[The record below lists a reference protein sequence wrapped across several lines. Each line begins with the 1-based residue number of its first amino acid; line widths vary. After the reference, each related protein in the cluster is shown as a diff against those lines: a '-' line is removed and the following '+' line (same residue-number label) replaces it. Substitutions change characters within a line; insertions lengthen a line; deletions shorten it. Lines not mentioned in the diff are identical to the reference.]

1 MADAYYSRPEWSYSS
16 MKLILDHGIDYAVAA
31 KRGDLPDL
39 DSKAIDLGQ
48 LVHMLALSAH
58 LKTSTRKNPRRGV
71 TSRKPPA
78 NTLSL

>member
-1 MADAYYSRPEWSYSS
+1 
-16 MKLILDHGIDYAVAA
+16 MKLILDHSIDYAVAA

-48 LVHMLALSAH
+48 LVHMLVLGGEDQSLSAR

-71 TSRKPPA
+71 MSRKLLA